1 MLTLSHTNVLVCAC
15 TVYFVALYSHVACII
30 YYYFSLF
37 TWHFSLSTAS
47 KRANS
52 RALTTPV
59 LLNTENVRVLLNQI
73 PFSKT
78 TNIYCKYLQ
87 HCFKKSKVASLMHFQ
102 DALFCKQPKMKEKK
116 EKKNIPAQKA
126 FKHNCKS
133 MSIVHIC
140 LSCMNK
146 LLVGRWYTRLH
157 RLHLRCRLKVQSQP

>member
-1 MLTLSHTNVLVCAC
+1 MLSTTRQGFLLTLSHTNVLVCAC
-15 TVYFVALYSHVACII
+15 TVHFVALYSHVACII

-37 TWHFSLSTAS
+37 TWHFSLSAAS

-87 HCFKKSKVASLMHFQ
+87 HCFKKSKVASLMYFQ
-102 DALFCKQPKMKEKK
+102 DAFFPTVD
-116 EKKNIPAQKA
+116 
-126 FKHNCKS
+126 
-133 MSIVHIC
+133 VHPI
-140 LSCMNK
+140 LGFQENY
-146 LLVGRWYTRLH
+146 L
-157 RLHLRCRLKVQSQP
+157 